1 MVSGQLN
8 PRGRAKRDQIRAAA
22 QELFLER
29 GFSGASTDAIA
40 RKAGVSK
47 ETLYRYFSNKEKL
60 LAICLDSMISD
71 LSVSQTFSADDSN
84 PIRSRQELRA
94 ALLELAS
101 GFVETLLQP
110 DYLELTRIIVSETPR
125 LPQLGDVFRSAVP
138 ETADRRIIN
147 ILNRTQESGL
157 IHIIDKEATTRMF
170 VGPLLT
176 YVVVDGLLSGEG
188 PILHP
193 STDRIEAIVDLY
205 LQAITTT

>member
-8 PRGRAKRDQIRAAA
+8 PRARAKRDQIRAAA

-205 LQAITTT
+205 LQAITIT